1 MKAPTQLQAF
11 LPTKAL
17 RKESAVQSGRCGA
30 QDDLLFAA
38 LMLLD
43 PFCLLGCAEVRAL
56 VQQLVGETVAAYSF
70 LDIRQ
75 ELWGSP

>member
-11 LPTKAL
+11 LPTKAP

-43 PFCLLGCAEVRAL
+43 PSCVLGCAEVRSL
-56 VQQLVGETVAAYSF
+56 VQLLVGGTVAASSF
-70 LDIRQ
+70 
-75 ELWGSP
+75 